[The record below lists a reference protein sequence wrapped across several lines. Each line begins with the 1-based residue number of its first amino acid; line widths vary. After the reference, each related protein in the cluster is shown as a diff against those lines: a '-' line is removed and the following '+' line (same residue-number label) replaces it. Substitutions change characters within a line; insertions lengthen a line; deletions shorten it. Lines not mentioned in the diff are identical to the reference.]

1 MCGEISCFME
11 FVIKKQDK
19 TDKGTSPEESFIQ
32 NSSWIS
38 VRREKNADFLRV
50 RNPRSRLFFTWLL
63 FSRSSMESE
72 SEESECFHFLAIPLI
87 TQSLTIY
94 LKLHC
99 RSWKRKLKI
108 KPITSQK
115 VKVKKQKRWR
125 RQGWLVSWQLST
137 YFSFFALLCR

>member
-1 MCGEISCFME
+1 
-11 FVIKKQDK
+11 
-19 TDKGTSPEESFIQ
+19 
-32 NSSWIS
+32 
-38 VRREKNADFLRV
+38 
-50 RNPRSRLFFTWLL
+50 
-63 FSRSSMESE
+63 MESE

-125 RQGWLVSWQLST
+125 RQGLWHHFRWRPGRKRPGRPPIPAETRELIRAMSRDNRLWGAPRIPSAFPQRAARRGV
-137 YFSFFALLCR
+137 CRRSCGSSRRAAPGSGAEK